1 MLLIA
6 GMFLGCA
13 LFNVAMAIPLI
24 KRMVPFR
31 SAFGIRMKATLADEW
46 VWHEV
51 HRASGRDFLYL
62 ASAQLA
68 AVFVPLAFIP
78 PTSWTTQKLDRA
90 RAIYVGINIDVSLL
104 GLAIVCA
111 VCYVRANRL
120 LRERIGSGVTLKPCR
135 NTGA

>member
-31 SAFGIRMKATLADEW
+31 SHFGMRMKATLADEW

-51 HRASGRDFLYL
+51 HARSGRDFLYL
-62 ASAQLA
+62 ALAQLA
-68 AVFVPLAFIP
+68 AVIVPLAFLRP
-78 PTSWTTQKLDRA
+78 ASWTTPKLERA
-90 RAIYVGINIDVSLL
+90 GAVYLSINFDVCVL
-104 GLAIVCA
+104 GLVTVCA
-111 VCYVRANRL
+111 VCYVRAIRL
-120 LRERIGSGVTLKPCR
+120 LKERIASDATFKHKSPDW
-135 NTGA
+135 